1 MTKKVLESITA
12 KYDKIREGVSSVMGG
27 QVLEHEAKTIFREGK
42 LEGRAE
48 GRQEGRQE
56 EREAISVKLY
66 NIGMPVEQIA
76 EVAGVSVNIVRQWIA
91 AHTA

>member
-1 MTKKVLESITA
+1 
-12 KYDKIREGVSSVMGG
+12 MGG

-42 LEGRAE
+42 LEGRA
-48 GRQEGRQE
+48 EGRQE